1 MLERELKF
9 YIPLDQR
16 DGVAQAMQELRAV
29 TVPLHACYFDTKQGD
44 LAKDRIALRLRQEG
58 QQWVQTIKAPG
69 PDKITHIELN
79 HLRPDATLDLS
90 VYHNS
95 AIAGAIFGLETE
107 LLMRYET
114 VISRQVVTLNH
125 QGSQIELAYDL
136 GVIRSGDQQ
145 TQVSELEFEQLAGAV
160 DDLFDLAMQWL
171 HRHALVLDFRS
182 KAERGNTLA
191 TRRSLHKSR
200 KTHDIAATA
209 DINLTQAYLQS
220 ANECLAHIVA
230 NANLLAGSEGP
241 VTANMAITYV
251 HQLRVGIRRLRS
263 CWRLFSPW
271 IETIEKRPAP
281 VLLDYFAV
289 LGQDRDRDI
298 THTVIAPKLVRAG
311 MPAHTASHQGQDED
325 AGPSRAMAADPKLQ
339 SALLEV
345 LHGLVSTAERPQE
358 PDQPGISKLVK
369 RLNKWLEHINT
380 QGSEFTHLAENAQH
394 DLRKKVKRLRY
405 NLDFCAG
412 LLEAS
417 SLTSISQALSK
428 AQNTLG
434 DLNDLYVAYQHYVP
448 LTAEQPSAWF
458 ALGWLR
464 AMQQQKSRQAHADFI
479 VLAQAGR
486 LKKRKHHN

>member
-16 DGVAQAMQELRAV
+16 DGVAIAMQALGAA

-44 LAKDRIALRLRQEG
+44 LARDHIALRLRLEG

-69 PDKITHIELN
+69 PDRITHIELN
-79 HLRPDATLDLS
+79 HRRPDATLDLS
-90 VYHNS
+90 VYQNS
-95 AIAGAIFGLETE
+95 PVASALSSLETD
-107 LLMRYET
+107 LIMRYET
-114 VISRQVVTLNH
+114 VISRQVATLSH
-125 QGSQIELAYDL
+125 QGSKIELAYDI
-136 GVIRSGDQQ
+136 GIIRSGDQQ
-145 TQVSELEFEQLAGAV
+145 TQVSELEFEQLAGGV
-160 DDLFDLAMQWL
+160 DGLFDLAMQWL

-200 KTHDIAATA
+200 KTHDIVAT
-209 DINLTQAYLQS
+209 DNTNLTQAYLQS

-241 VTANMAITYV
+241 VSANMAITYV

-271 IETIEKRPAP
+271 IASLEKHPAP

-289 LGQDRDRDI
+289 LGQDRDRDVTHSVI
-298 THTVIAPKLVRAG
+298 TPKLVRAG
-311 MPAHTASHQGQDED
+311 MPAHTASHQTKNED
-325 AGPSRAMAADPKLQ
+325 TEPSRAMAASPQLQ
-339 SALLEV
+339 SALLDI
-345 LHGLVSTAERPQE
+345 LHGMVSTAEHAQASE
-358 PDQPGISKLVK
+358 QPDISKLVK
-369 RLNKWLEHINT
+369 RLNKWLDQINAE
-380 QGSEFTHLAENAQH
+380 GADFSHLTENAQH

-412 LLEAS
+412 LLDAS
-417 SLTSISQALSK
+417 SLTSISLALSQ

-434 DLNDLYVAYQHYVP
+434 DLNDLYVAYQHYLP

-464 AMQQQKSRQAHADFI
+464 AMQQQKSRQAHADFM
-479 VLAQAGR
+479 VLGLAGQ
-486 LKKRKHHN
+486 LKKRKHHE